1 MFKTK
6 ITPIAL
12 VIASL
17 SAPASA
23 DLIISEYIEGSSNN
37 KAIELYNNADTEI
50 SLEGYTLGL
59 YSNGSSSVGNSIDLT
74 GTLGANTTYIISNPS
89 AAAAILDIADTTST
103 VTYYNGDDGLVLT
116 KDGAIVDSFGQVG
129 VDPGSEWS
137 EGGVTTVNKTLRR
150 KNSVTTGRTDST
162 SAFDPSE
169 EWEQFDID
177 TFDGLGSHAGD
188 GGTAPEPDP
197 EPEPLEPLVCGA
209 DKTLISAVQ
218 GAGDES
224 PLVDTMVEIEGIV
237 TADFQGEDGLDGFFI
252 TSLAADVDS
261 NPMTSEGLFVY
272 FTDTNVDVG
281 DYVRVQG
288 TVDEYYDSTQ
298 LADVTQIAVC
308 GTDEIASATTIS
320 LPLESQADLE
330 AYEGMLVSLEQTL
343 VVTDNYGLGRYG
355 EVELATER
363 LYQGT
368 QVALPGDAANAVEA
382 ANLTKK
388 ILLDDGSTAQ
398 NSDPTAYP
406 AAGLSAENTLRT
418 GDTVNAVTGV
428 VAYSF
433 STYRIHP
440 TVTPQFI
447 ATNAREDAPEQSE
460 EADLRIA
467 SFNVLNYFNGDGQGG
482 GFPTSRGADS
492 EEELVRQEAKL
503 VSAISAMQADVVGL
517 MEIENDGFGEFSAI
531 ASLVNALNDADTANN
546 YAYVDFNVSQI
557 GTDAITTALIYR
569 ADKVEEVGTA
579 AITTD
584 YPFDYSN
591 RAPIAQSFKSL
602 STDEVFTVSVAHLKS
617 KGSCGDDNNDDLGDG
632 QGCWNEIRTEAATA
646 FSSWLDGKPTGVDD
660 EDIILVG
667 DMNAYAMEDP
677 IRKFDEKGYKNIVAE
692 LDGNT
697 LGYSYSFSGRAGSL
711 DHALASESL
720 LSKVVAA
727 TDWHINA
734 DEPIVLD
741 YNVEFKSD
749 GQQSTLYA
757 EGPYRA
763 SDHDPVIIDIKSE
776 VVLTPE
782 EQTPVIEADQTF
794 SIDEGASI
802 DTVIGQLAFSDPN
815 ADVSPVI
822 GFTLTGSDKISIN
835 EQGQLIVASEL
846 DYSVENTITLSIQAT
861 DSADNISEPTS
872 VVININEVAEDEV
885 QNDND
890 DDSGSLLWLTLLLAP
905 LSVLRRFKKK

>member
-6 ITPIAL
+6 ITPLAL

-37 KAIELYNNADTEI
+37 KAIELYNNADTEL

-74 GTLGANTTYIISNPS
+74 GTLAANTTYIISNPS
-89 AAAAILDIADTTST
+89 AATAILNIADTTST
-103 VTYYNGDDGLVLT
+103 VTYYNGDDALVLT
-116 KDGAIVDSFGQVG
+116 KDGVVVDSFGQVG

-137 EGGVTTVNKTLRR
+137 EGGVATANKTLRR
-150 KNSVTTGRTDST
+150 KNSITTGRTNST
-162 SAFDPSE
+162 ATFNPSD

-188 GGTAPEPDP
+188 GGTAPAPDP
-197 EPEPLEPLVCGA
+197 EPEPLEPLVCDA

-218 GAGDES
+218 GAGDAS
-224 PLVDTMVEIEGIV
+224 PLVDTVVEIEGIV
-237 TADFQGEDGLDGFFI
+237 TADFQGEDGLDGFFV

-261 NPMTSEGLFVY
+261 DPMTSEGLFVY
-272 FTDTNVDVG
+272 FTDTDVNVG
-281 DYVRVQG
+281 DHVRVQG

-308 GTDEIASATTIS
+308 GTGEVASATTIS
-320 LPLESQADLE
+320 LPLDSQADLE
-330 AYEGMLVSLEQTL
+330 AYEGMLVSLDQTL
-343 VVTDNYGLGRYG
+343 VVTNNYGLGRYG

-368 QVALPGDAANAVEA
+368 QIALPGDAANAVEA

-428 VAYSF
+428 VTYSF

-646 FSSWLDGKPTGVDD
+646 FSNWLDGKPTGVED

-677 IRKFDEKGYKNIVAE
+677 IRKFDEKGYKNVVAE
-692 LDGNT
+692 LDGDT
-697 LGYSYSFSGRAGSL
+697 LSYSYSFSGRAGSL
-711 DHALASESL
+711 DHALATESL

-727 TDWHINA
+727 NDWHINA

-741 YNVEFKSD
+741 YNLEYKSE
-749 GQQSTLYA
+749 GHQSTLYSESA
-757 EGPYRA
+757 YRA

-782 EQTPVIEADQTF
+782 EQTPVIAPDQVF
-794 SIDEGASI
+794 AIDENSPIG
-802 DTVIGQLAFSDPN
+802 TVIGTLDFSDPN
-815 ADVSPVI
+815 ADESPVVKFI
-822 GFTLTGSDKISIN
+822 VSGNDSVSIN
-835 EQGQLIVASEL
+835 NQGQLIVAKDI
-846 DYSVENTITLSIQAT
+846 DYEFENRITLTVQAQ
-861 DSADNISEPTS
+861 DSAGNVSSAET
-872 VVININEVAEDEV
+872 VAVKVNNLRSDD
-885 QNDND
+885 DND
-890 DDSGSLLWLTLLLAP
+890 AGSLLWLTLLLAP

>member
-6 ITPIAL
+6 ITPLAL

-23 DLIISEYIEGSSNN
+23 DLIISEYIEGSGYN
-37 KAIELYNNADTEI
+37 KAIELYNNTSTDIDLSEY
-50 SLEGYTLGL
+50 SLQR
-59 YSNGSSSVGNSIDLT
+59 YSNGSASVSTEITLN
-74 GTLGANTTYIISNPS
+74 GTLAANSTYVIVN
-89 AAAAILDIADTTST
+89 ADTRAST
-103 VTYYNGDDGLVLT
+103 DLSDKADLLDSVVNFNGDDAIVLT
-116 KDGAIVDSFGQVG
+116 KDGAVIDSFGQVG
-129 VDPGSEWS
+129 VDPGSSWS
-137 EGGVTTVNKTLRR
+137 EDGVSTANQTLRR
-150 KNSVTTGRTDST
+150 KDEVTTGRTT
-162 SAFDPSE
+162 PNAEFNPSE
-169 EWEQFDID
+169 EWVQFDQD
-177 TFDGLGSHAGD
+177 DFDGLGSHAGN
-188 GGTAPEPDP
+188 GGTTPEPTP
-197 EPEPLEPLVCGA
+197 EPEPLEPLVCDA

-218 GAGDES
+218 GAGDAS
-224 PLVDTMVEIEGIV
+224 PLVDTVVEIEGIV
-237 TADFQGEDGLDGFFI
+237 TADFQGEDGLDGFFV
-252 TSLAADVDS
+252 TSFAADVDS
-261 NPMTSEGLFVY
+261 DPMTSEGLFVY
-272 FTDTNVDVG
+272 FTDTDVNVG
-281 DYVRVQG
+281 DHVRVQG

-308 GTDEIASATTIS
+308 GTGEVASATTIS
-320 LPLESQADLE
+320 LPLDSQADLE
-330 AYEGMLVSLEQTL
+330 AYEGMLVSLDQTL
-343 VVTDNYGLGRYG
+343 VVTNNYGLGRYG

-368 QVALPGDAANAVEA
+368 QIALPGDAANAVEA

-428 VAYSF
+428 VTYSF

-646 FSSWLDGKPTGVDD
+646 FSNWLDGKPTGVED

-677 IRKFDEKGYKNIVAE
+677 IRKFDEKGYKNVVAE
-692 LDGNT
+692 LDGDT
-697 LGYSYSFSGRAGSL
+697 LSYSYSFSGRAGSL
-711 DHALASESL
+711 DHALATESL

-727 TDWHINA
+727 NDWHINA

-741 YNVEFKSD
+741 YNLEYKSE
-749 GQQSTLYA
+749 GHQSTLYSESA
-757 EGPYRA
+757 YRA

-782 EQTPVIEADQTF
+782 EQTPVIAPDQVF
-794 SIDEGASI
+794 AIDENSPIG
-802 DTVIGQLAFSDPN
+802 TVIGTLDFSDPN
-815 ADVSPVI
+815 ADESPVVKFI
-822 GFTLTGSDKISIN
+822 ASGNDSVSIN
-835 EQGQLIVASEL
+835 NQGQLIVAKDI
-846 DYSVENTITLSIQAT
+846 DYEFENRITLTVQAQ
-861 DSADNISEPTS
+861 DSAGNVSSAET
-872 VVININEVAEDEV
+872 VAVKVNNLRSDD
-885 QNDND
+885 DND
-890 DDSGSLLWLTLLLAP
+890 AGSLLWLTLLLAP

>member
-6 ITPIAL
+6 ITPLAL

-23 DLIISEYIEGSSNN
+23 DLIISEYIEGSGYN
-37 KAIELYNNADTEI
+37 KAIELYNNTSTDIDLSEY
-50 SLEGYTLGL
+50 SLQR
-59 YSNGSSSVGNSIDLT
+59 YSNGSASVSTEITLN
-74 GTLGANTTYIISNPS
+74 GTLAANSTYVIVN
-89 AAAAILDIADTTST
+89 ADTRAST
-103 VTYYNGDDGLVLT
+103 DLSDKADLLDNVVNFNGDDAIVLT
-116 KDGAIVDSFGQVG
+116 KDGAVIDSFGQVG
-129 VDPGSEWS
+129 VDPGSSWS
-137 EGGVTTVNKTLRR
+137 EGGVSTANQTLRR
-150 KNSVTTGRTDST
+150 KDEVTTGRTT
-162 SAFDPSE
+162 PNAEFNPSE
-169 EWEQFDID
+169 EWVQFDQD
-177 TFDGLGSHAGD
+177 DFDGLGSHAGN
-188 GGTAPEPDP
+188 GGTTPEPTP
-197 EPEPLEPLVCGA
+197 EPEPLEPLVCDA

-218 GAGDES
+218 GAGDAS
-224 PLVDTMVEIEGIV
+224 PLVDTVVEIEGIV
-237 TADFQGEDGLDGFFI
+237 TADFQGEDGLDGFFV

-261 NPMTSEGLFVY
+261 DPMTSEGLFVY
-272 FTDTNVDVG
+272 FTDTDVNVG
-281 DYVRVQG
+281 DHVRVQG

-308 GTDEIASATTIS
+308 GTGEVASATTIS
-320 LPLESQADLE
+320 LPLDSQADLE
-330 AYEGMLVSLEQTL
+330 AYEGMLVSLDQTL
-343 VVTDNYGLGRYG
+343 VVTNNYGLGRYG

-368 QVALPGDAANAVEA
+368 QIALPGDAANAVEA

-428 VAYSF
+428 VTYSF

-646 FSSWLDGKPTGVDD
+646 FSNWLDGKPTGVED

-677 IRKFDEKGYKNIVAE
+677 IRKFDEKGYKNVVAE
-692 LDGNT
+692 LDGDT
-697 LGYSYSFSGRAGSL
+697 LSYSYSFSGRAGSL
-711 DHALASESL
+711 DHALATESL

-727 TDWHINA
+727 NDWHINA

-741 YNVEFKSD
+741 YNLEYKSE
-749 GQQSTLYA
+749 GHQSTLYSESA
-757 EGPYRA
+757 YRA

-782 EQTPVIEADQTF
+782 EQTPVIAPDQVF
-794 SIDEGASI
+794 AIDENSPIG
-802 DTVIGQLAFSDPN
+802 TVIGTLDFSDPN
-815 ADVSPVI
+815 ADESPVVKFI
-822 GFTLTGSDKISIN
+822 VSGNDSVSIN
-835 EQGQLIVASEL
+835 NQGQLIVAKDI
-846 DYSVENTITLSIQAT
+846 DYEFENRITLTVQAQ
-861 DSADNISEPTS
+861 DSAGNVSSAET
-872 VVININEVAEDEV
+872 VAVKVNNLRSDD
-885 QNDND
+885 DND
-890 DDSGSLLWLTLLLAP
+890 AGSLLWLTLLLAP
-905 LSVLRRFKKK
+905 LTVFRRFKKK

>member
-1 MFKTK
+1 MLKTK
-6 ITPIAL
+6 ITPLAL
-12 VIASL
+12 VLASL

-37 KAIELYNNADTEI
+37 KAIELYNNADTEL

-59 YSNGSSSVGNSIDLT
+59 YSNGSSSVGNSIDLS
-74 GTLGANTTYIISNPS
+74 GTLAANTTYIISNS
-89 AAAAILDIADTTST
+89 GADAAILDIADITST
-103 VTYYNGDDGLVLT
+103 VTYYNGDDALVLT
-116 KDGAIVDSFGQVG
+116 KDGVVVDSFGQVG
-129 VDPGSEWS
+129 VDPGSFWS
-137 EGGVTTVNKTLRR
+137 DDTVQTQNKTLRR
-150 KNSVTTGRTDST
+150 KNSITTGRTDST
-162 SAFDPSE
+162 ATFNPSD
-169 EWEQFDID
+169 EWEQFDSD

-188 GGTAPEPDP
+188 GGTAPAPDP

-218 GAGDES
+218 GSGEAS
-224 PLVDTMVEIEGIV
+224 PLVDTLVEIEGIV
-237 TADFQGEDGLDGFFI
+237 TADFQGEDGLDGFFV
-252 TSLAADVDS
+252 TSLAADVD
-261 NPMTSEGLFVY
+261 NDPMTSEGLFVY
-272 FTDTNVDVG
+272 FTDTDVNVG
-281 DYVRVQG
+281 DHVRVQG
-288 TVDEYYDSTQ
+288 TVDEYYNSTQ

-308 GTDEIASATTIS
+308 GTDEVASATSIS

-330 AYEGMLVSLEQTL
+330 AYEGMLVSLDQTL
-343 VVTDNYGLGRYG
+343 VVTNNYGLGRYG

-406 AAGLSAENTLRT
+406 APGLSAENTLRT

-428 VAYSF
+428 VTYSF

-492 EEELVRQEAKL
+492 EEEFVRQEAKL

-531 ASLVNALNDADTANN
+531 ASLVNALNDADSANN
-546 YAYVDFNVSQI
+546 YAFVDFNVAQI
-557 GTDAITTALIYR
+557 GTDEITTALIYR

-632 QGCWNEIRTEAATA
+632 QGCWNEIRTEAADA
-646 FSSWLDGKPTGVDD
+646 FTDWLDNKPTGVDD

-692 LDGNT
+692 LDGDT
-697 LGYSYSFSGRAGSL
+697 LSYSYSFSGRAGSL
-711 DHALASESL
+711 DHALATESL

-727 TDWHINA
+727 NDWHINA

-741 YNVEFKSD
+741 YNLEFKSE
-749 GQQSTLYA
+749 GHQSTLYA

-763 SDHDPVIIDIKSE
+763 SDHDPVIVDIKSE

-782 EQTPVIEADQTF
+782 EQTPVIAPDQIFTV
-794 SIDEGASI
+794 DENSAVG
-802 DTVIGQLAFSDPN
+802 TVIGTLDFSDPN
-815 ADVSPVI
+815 ADVSPVVKFI
-822 GFTLTGSDKISIN
+822 VSGNDSVSIN
-835 EQGQLIVASEL
+835 EQGQLIVASEV
-846 DYSVENTITLSIQAT
+846 DYEFENRITLTVQ
-861 DSADNISEPTS
+861 
-872 VVININEVAEDEV
+872 AEDSVGNVSEAQTV
-885 QNDND
+885 VVRVNNLRGDDDN
-890 DDSGSLLWLTLLLAP
+890 DSGSLLWLSLLLAP
-905 LSVLRRFKKK
+905 LSLVRRFKKK

>member
-6 ITPIAL
+6 ITPLAL

-50 SLEGYTLGL
+50 SLEGYNLGL

-89 AAAAILDIADTTST
+89 AAAAILDIADATST
-103 VTYYNGDDGLVLT
+103 ATYFNGDDALVLT

-137 EGGVTTVNKTLRR
+137 EGGVATVNKTLRR

-162 SAFDPSE
+162 GAFDPSD

-218 GAGDES
+218 GAGDAS

-261 NPMTSEGLFVY
+261 DPVTSEGLFVY
-272 FTDTNVDVG
+272 STDTDVDVG
-281 DYVRVQG
+281 NYVRVQG
-288 TVDEYYDSTQ
+288 TVDEYFDSTQ
-298 LADVTQIAVC
+298 LADVTQIAIC
-308 GTDEIASATTIS
+308 GTGEVASATTVS

-330 AYEGMLVSLEQTL
+330 AYEGMLVSLDQTL

-398 NSDPTAYP
+398 NSELSAYP

-428 VAYSF
+428 IAYSF

-482 GFPTSRGADS
+482 DFPTSRGADS
-492 EEELVRQEAKL
+492 EEEFVRQEAKI

-531 ASLVNALNDADTANN
+531 ASLVNALNEADTANN

-776 VVLTPE
+776 VLLTPE
-782 EQTPVIEADQTF
+782 EQTPVITPDQVF
-794 SIDEGASI
+794 AIDEGTSL

-861 DSADNISEPTS
+861 DSANNVSEPTS
-872 VVININEVAEDEV
+872 VVININEV
-885 QNDND
+885 QND

-905 LSVLRRFKKK
+905 LSVLRRLKKK

>member
-1 MFKTK
+1 MLKTK
-6 ITPIAL
+6 ITPLAL
-12 VIASL
+12 ILASL

-37 KAIELYNNADTEI
+37 KAIELYNNADTEL

-59 YSNGSSSVGNSIDLT
+59 YSNGSSSVGNSIDLS
-74 GTLGANTTYIISNPS
+74 GTLAANTTYIISNPS
-89 AAAAILDIADTTST
+89 ADAAILDIADETST
-103 VTYYNGDDGLVLT
+103 VTYYNGDDALVLT
-116 KDGAIVDSFGQVG
+116 KDGVVVDSFGQVG
-129 VDPGSEWS
+129 VDPGSFWS
-137 EGGVTTVNKTLRR
+137 DDTVQTQNKTLRR
-150 KNSVTTGRTDST
+150 KNSITTGRTDST
-162 SAFDPSE
+162 ATFNPSD

-188 GGTAPEPDP
+188 GGTAPAPDP

-218 GAGDES
+218 GSGEAS
-224 PLVDTMVEIEGIV
+224 PLVDTLVEIEGIV
-237 TADFQGEDGLDGFFI
+237 TADFQGEDGLDGFFV
-252 TSLAADVDS
+252 TSLAADVD
-261 NPMTSEGLFVY
+261 NDPMTSEGLFVY
-272 FTDTNVDVG
+272 FTDTDVNVG
-281 DYVRVQG
+281 DHVRVQG

-308 GTDEIASATTIS
+308 GTDEAASATSIS

-330 AYEGMLVSLEQTL
+330 AYEGMLVSLDQTL
-343 VVTDNYGLGRYG
+343 VVTNNYGLGRYG

-406 AAGLSAENTLRT
+406 APGLSAENTLRT

-428 VAYSF
+428 VTYSF

-492 EEELVRQEAKL
+492 EEEFVRQEAKL

-531 ASLVNALNDADTANN
+531 ASLVNALNDADSANN
-546 YAYVDFNVSQI
+546 YAFVDFNVAQI
-557 GTDAITTALIYR
+557 GTDEITTALIYR

-632 QGCWNEIRTEAATA
+632 QGCWNEIRTEAADA
-646 FSSWLDGKPTGVDD
+646 FTDWLDNKPTGVDD

-692 LDGNT
+692 LDGDT
-697 LGYSYSFSGRAGSL
+697 LSYSYSFSGRAGSL
-711 DHALASESL
+711 DHALATESL

-727 TDWHINA
+727 NDWHINA

-741 YNVEFKSD
+741 YNLEYKSE
-749 GQQSTLYA
+749 GHQSTLYA

-763 SDHDPVIIDIKSE
+763 SDHDPVIVDIKSE

-782 EQTPVIEADQTF
+782 EQTPVIAPDQIFTV
-794 SIDEGASI
+794 DENSAVG
-802 DTVIGQLAFSDPN
+802 TVIGTLDFSDPN
-815 ADVSPVI
+815 ADVSPVVKFI
-822 GFTLTGSDKISIN
+822 VSGNDSVSIN
-835 EQGQLIVASEL
+835 EQGQLIVASEV
-846 DYSVENTITLSIQAT
+846 DYEFENRITLTVQ
-861 DSADNISEPTS
+861 
-872 VVININEVAEDEV
+872 AEDSVGNVSEAQTV
-885 QNDND
+885 VVRVNNLRGDDDN
-890 DDSGSLLWLTLLLAP
+890 DSGSLLWLSLLLAP
-905 LSVLRRFKKK
+905 LSLVRRFKKK

>member
-1 MFKTK
+1 MLKTK
-6 ITPIAL
+6 ITPLAL
-12 VIASL
+12 VLASL

-37 KAIELYNNADTEI
+37 KAIELYNNADTEL

-74 GTLGANTTYIISNPS
+74 GTLAANTTYIISNPG
-89 AAAAILDIADTTST
+89 AAAEILDIADTTST
-103 VTYYNGDDGLVLT
+103 VTYYNGDDALVLT
-116 KDGAIVDSFGQVG
+116 KDGVVVDSFGQVG
-129 VDPGSEWS
+129 VDPGSFWS
-137 EGGVTTVNKTLRR
+137 DDTVQTQNKTLRR
-150 KNSVTTGRTDST
+150 KNSITTGRTDST
-162 SAFDPSE
+162 ATFNPSD

-188 GGTAPEPDP
+188 GGTAPAPDP

-218 GAGDES
+218 GAGDAS
-224 PLVDTMVEIEGIV
+224 PLVNTLVEIEGIV
-237 TADFQGEDGLDGFFI
+237 TADFQGEDGLDGFFV
-252 TSLAADVDS
+252 TSLAADVD
-261 NPMTSEGLFVY
+261 NDPMTSEGLFVY
-272 FTDTNVDVG
+272 FTDTDVNVG
-281 DYVRVQG
+281 DHVRVQG
-288 TVDEYYDSTQ
+288 TVDEYYNSTQ

-308 GTDEIASATTIS
+308 GTDEVATATSIS
-320 LPLESQADLE
+320 LPLNNQADLE
-330 AYEGMLVSLEQTL
+330 AYEGMLVSLDQTL
-343 VVTDNYGLGRYG
+343 VVTNNYGLGRYG

-398 NSDPTAYP
+398 NSDPSAYP

-447 ATNAREDAPEQSE
+447 ATNAREDAPEQNE
-460 EADLRIA
+460 EADLRVA

-492 EEELVRQEAKL
+492 EEEFVRQEAKL

-531 ASLVNALNDADTANN
+531 ASLVNALNDADSANN
-546 YAYVDFNVSQI
+546 YAFVDFNVAQI

-617 KGSCGDDNNDDLGDG
+617 KGSCGEGNNDDLGDG
-632 QGCWNEIRTEAATA
+632 QGCWNEIRTEAADA
-646 FSSWLDGKPTGVDD
+646 FTDWLDGKPTGVDD

-677 IRKFDEKGYKNIVAE
+677 IRKFDEKGYKNVVAE
-692 LDGNT
+692 LNGDT
-697 LGYSYSFSGRAGSL
+697 LSYSYSFSGRAGSL
-711 DHALASESL
+711 DHALATESL
-720 LSKVVAA
+720 LGKVVAA
-727 TDWHINA
+727 NDWHINA

-741 YNVEFKSD
+741 YNLEFKSE
-749 GQQSTLYA
+749 GHQSTLYA

-782 EQTPVIEADQTF
+782 EQTPVIAPDQIFTV
-794 SIDEGASI
+794 DENSAIG
-802 DTVIGQLAFSDPN
+802 TVIGTLDFSDPN
-815 ADVSPVI
+815 ADVSPVVKFI
-822 GFTLTGSDKISIN
+822 VSGNDSVSIN
-835 EQGQLIVASEL
+835 EQGQLIVASEV
-846 DYSVENTITLSIQAT
+846 DYEFENRITLTVQ
-861 DSADNISEPTS
+861 
-872 VVININEVAEDEV
+872 AEDSVGNVSEAQTV
-885 QNDND
+885 VVRVNNLRGDDDN
-890 DDSGSLLWLTLLLAP
+890 DSGSLLWLSLLLAP
-905 LSVLRRFKKK
+905 LSLVRRFKKK

>member
-1 MFKTK
+1 MLKTK
-6 ITPIAL
+6 ITPLAL
-12 VIASL
+12 VLASL

-37 KAIELYNNADTEI
+37 KAIELYNNADTEL

-59 YSNGSSSVGNSIDLT
+59 YSNGSSSVGNSIDLS
-74 GTLGANTTYIISNPS
+74 GTLAANTTYIISNPS
-89 AAAAILDIADTTST
+89 ADAAILDIADETST
-103 VTYYNGDDGLVLT
+103 VTYYNGDDALVLT
-116 KDGAIVDSFGQVG
+116 KDGVVVDSFGQVG
-129 VDPGSEWS
+129 VDPGSFWS
-137 EGGVTTVNKTLRR
+137 DDTVQTQNKTLRR
-150 KNSVTTGRTDST
+150 KNSITTGRTDST
-162 SAFDPSE
+162 ATFNPSD

-188 GGTAPEPDP
+188 GGTAPAPDP

-218 GAGDES
+218 GSGEAS
-224 PLVDTMVEIEGIV
+224 PLVDTLVEIEGIV
-237 TADFQGEDGLDGFFI
+237 TADFQGEDGLDGFFV
-252 TSLAADVDS
+252 TSLAADVD
-261 NPMTSEGLFVY
+261 NDPMTSEGLFVY
-272 FTDTNVDVG
+272 FTDTDVNVG
-281 DYVRVQG
+281 DHVRVQG

-308 GTDEIASATTIS
+308 GTDEAASATSIS

-330 AYEGMLVSLEQTL
+330 AYEGMLVSLDQTL
-343 VVTDNYGLGRYG
+343 VVTNNYGLGRYG

-398 NSDPTAYP
+398 NLDPSAYP
-406 AAGLSAENTLRT
+406 APGLSAENTLRT

-428 VAYSF
+428 VTYSF

-492 EEELVRQEAKL
+492 EEEFVRQEAKL

-531 ASLVNALNDADTANN
+531 ASLVNALNDADSANN
-546 YAYVDFNVSQI
+546 YAFVDFNVAQI
-557 GTDAITTALIYR
+557 GTDEITTALIYR

-632 QGCWNEIRTEAATA
+632 QGCWNEIRTEAADA
-646 FSSWLDGKPTGVDD
+646 FTDWLDNKPTGVDD

-667 DMNAYAMEDP
+667 DMNAYALEDP
-677 IRKFDEKGYKNIVAE
+677 IRKFDEKGYKNVVAE
-692 LDGNT
+692 LDGDT
-697 LGYSYSFSGRAGSL
+697 LSYSYSFSGRAGSL
-711 DHALASESL
+711 DHALATESL

-727 TDWHINA
+727 NDWHINA

-741 YNVEFKSD
+741 YNLEYKSE
-749 GQQSTLYA
+749 GHQSTLYA

-763 SDHDPVIIDIKSE
+763 SDHDPVIVDIKSE

-782 EQTPVIEADQTF
+782 EQTPVIAPDQIFTV
-794 SIDEGASI
+794 DENSAVG
-802 DTVIGQLAFSDPN
+802 TVIGTLDFSDPN
-815 ADVSPVI
+815 ADVSPVVKFI
-822 GFTLTGSDKISIN
+822 VSGNDSVSIN
-835 EQGQLIVASEL
+835 EQGQLIVASEV
-846 DYSVENTITLSIQAT
+846 DYEFENRITLTVQ
-861 DSADNISEPTS
+861 
-872 VVININEVAEDEV
+872 AEDSVGNVSEAQTV
-885 QNDND
+885 VVRVNNLRGDDDN
-890 DDSGSLLWLTLLLAP
+890 DSGSLLWLSLLLAP
-905 LSVLRRFKKK
+905 LSLVRRFKKK

>member
-1 MFKTK
+1 MLKTK
-6 ITPIAL
+6 ITPLAL
-12 VIASL
+12 VLASL

-37 KAIELYNNADTEI
+37 KAIELYNNADTEL

-59 YSNGSSSVGNSIDLT
+59 YSNGSSSVGNSIDLS
-74 GTLGANTTYIISNPS
+74 GTLAANTTYIISNS
-89 AAAAILDIADTTST
+89 GADAAILDIADITST
-103 VTYYNGDDGLVLT
+103 VTYYNGDDALVLT
-116 KDGAIVDSFGQVG
+116 KDGVVVDSFGQVG
-129 VDPGSEWS
+129 VDPGSFWS
-137 EGGVTTVNKTLRR
+137 DDTVQTQNKTLRR
-150 KNSVTTGRTDST
+150 KNSITTGRTDST
-162 SAFDPSE
+162 ATFNPSD
-169 EWEQFDID
+169 EWEQFDSD

-188 GGTAPEPDP
+188 GGTAPAPDP

-218 GAGDES
+218 GSGEAS
-224 PLVDTMVEIEGIV
+224 PLVDTLVEIEGIV
-237 TADFQGEDGLDGFFI
+237 TADFQGEDGLDGFFV
-252 TSLAADVDS
+252 TSLAADVD
-261 NPMTSEGLFVY
+261 NDPMTSEGLFVY
-272 FTDTNVDVG
+272 FTDTDVNVG
-281 DYVRVQG
+281 DHVRVQG
-288 TVDEYYDSTQ
+288 TVDEYYNSTQ

-308 GTDEIASATTIS
+308 GTDEVASATSIS

-330 AYEGMLVSLEQTL
+330 AYEGMLVSLDQTL
-343 VVTDNYGLGRYG
+343 VVTNNYGLGRYG

-406 AAGLSAENTLRT
+406 APGLSAENTLRT

-428 VAYSF
+428 VTYSF

-492 EEELVRQEAKL
+492 EEEFVRQEAKL

-531 ASLVNALNDADTANN
+531 ASLVNALNDADSANN
-546 YAYVDFNVSQI
+546 YAFVDFNVAQI
-557 GTDAITTALIYR
+557 GTDEITTALIYR

-632 QGCWNEIRTEAATA
+632 QGCWNEIRTEAADA
-646 FSSWLDGKPTGVDD
+646 FTDWLDNKPTGVDD

-677 IRKFDEKGYKNIVAE
+677 IRKFDEKGYKNVVAE
-692 LDGNT
+692 LDGDT
-697 LGYSYSFSGRAGSL
+697 LSYSYSFSGRAGSL
-711 DHALASESL
+711 DHALATESL

-727 TDWHINA
+727 NDWHINA

-741 YNVEFKSD
+741 YNLEFKSE
-749 GQQSTLYA
+749 GHQSTLYA

-763 SDHDPVIIDIKSE
+763 SDHDPVIVDIKSE

-782 EQTPVIEADQTF
+782 EQTPVIAPDQIFTV
-794 SIDEGASI
+794 DENSAVG
-802 DTVIGQLAFSDPN
+802 TVIGTLDFSDPN
-815 ADVSPVI
+815 ADVSPVVKFI
-822 GFTLTGSDKISIN
+822 VSGNDSVSIN
-835 EQGQLIVASEL
+835 EQGQLIVASEV
-846 DYSVENTITLSIQAT
+846 DYEFENRITLTVQ
-861 DSADNISEPTS
+861 
-872 VVININEVAEDEV
+872 AEDSVGNVSEAQTV
-885 QNDND
+885 VVRVNNLRGDDDN
-890 DDSGSLLWLTLLLAP
+890 DSGSLLWLSLLLAP
-905 LSVLRRFKKK
+905 LSLVRRFKKK